1 MSVVIPTSIG
11 NVTMVYD
18 RSIADVTYAK
28 NLRKKIL
35 NGTNTAAEYTEF
47 ATQKLKGAF
56 NVDDLNR
63 IEAVVELFLTA
74 GICTHAVKVNF
85 NTADVLQPTQMG
97 NLVDNLTEIFTYD
110 SLEYGFLNYSA
121 GDNLYTKITWY
132 NLNKIERQLEQAYI
146 DILA

>member
-35 NGTNTAAEYTEF
+35 NGTNSAAEYTEF
-47 ATQKLKGAF
+47 ATTKLKGAF
-56 NVDDLNR
+56 NTDDLNR

-74 GICTHAVKVNF
+74 GICSHAVKVNF
-85 NTADVLQPTQMG
+85 ATTDILSTTQIK
-97 NLVDNLTEIFTYD
+97 NLVDNLIEIFTAD
-110 SLEYGFLNYSA
+110 SLVYGFLSYAA
-121 GDNLYTKITWY
+121 GDNLYSKITWY
-132 NLNKIERQLEQAYI
+132 NLNKIEKQLEQAYL